1 MKKRI
6 ITILIAL
13 MIAVLTVTPVLAD
26 DLVLEN
32 KNPADW
38 SVIEGD
44 GIQANLNYNP
54 TGPQFD
60 YHLIGAVSEVST
72 YYSLIYYADPWPG
85 NNPGALI
92 GTGASD
98 GSGNIDFYGS
108 TDLGDIPADTDANY
122 ENGAKV
128 WLIPSICYDPDTN
141 TVIKWQPGRYLFEY
155 ELITYQETAPQPV
168 GGVGPSWLPTPSTFI
183 LRFGGQYTYNW
194 IDGNTLPAI
203 DQVSDGYWNGI
214 PYTLRVVIPAGT
226 EVFGGYCL
234 QLCKKD
240 GVFTFR
246 NIDGTPIGFSNPVII
261 YQMVDGE
268 WEVIGEYLDF

>member
-1 MKKRI
+1 M
-6 ITILIAL
+6 
-13 MIAVLTVTPVLAD
+13 AVLITTPVLAD

-38 SVIEGD
+38 TVIED

-54 TGPQFD
+54 ASPQFD
-60 YHLIGAVSEVST
+60 YHLTGIVMEPSI

-98 GSGNIDFYGS
+98 GSGGIDFYGS
-108 TDLGDIPADTDANY
+108 TDLGDIPASPDINP
-122 ENGAKV
+122 GAKV
-128 WLIPSICYDPDTN
+128 WLIPSDCYDPDTN

-155 ELITYQETAPQPV
+155 ELITYEQTTPQPI
-168 GGVGPSWLPTPSTFI
+168 GDIGPSWLPTPSTFT
-183 LRFGGQYTYNW
+183 LRFGGQFSYNW
-194 IDGNTLPAI
+194 IGGNTLPAI
-203 DQVSDGYWNGI
+203 DQVSDGYWNSI
-214 PYTLRVVIPAGT
+214 PYELRVVIPEGT

-234 QLCKKD
+234 QLCKSN
-240 GVFTFR
+240 GAFTFR
-246 NIDGTPIGFSNPVII
+246 NIDGSPIGFSNPVVI

-268 WEVIGEYLDF
+268 WVELGQYLDF